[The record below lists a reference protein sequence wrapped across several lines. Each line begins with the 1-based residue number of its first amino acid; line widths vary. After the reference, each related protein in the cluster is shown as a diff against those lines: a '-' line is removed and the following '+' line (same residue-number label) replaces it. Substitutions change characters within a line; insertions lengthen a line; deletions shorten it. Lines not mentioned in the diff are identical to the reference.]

1 MTTFKKRL
9 TDLRFVNNQF
19 LYIEEGKSSKGTI
32 LIRKGIASIIED
44 QIDFSVG
51 EELQI
56 PLTTEVTTVADLK
69 IRIGEKYGV
78 EPFSIRIRELKF
90 NQFAE
95 IFSDEISVQKL
106 KEKSLVWEEIDIE
119 DPRGLQIYIRVF
131 DAMKM

>member
-32 LIRKGIASIIED
+32 LIRKGIASILED

-131 DAMKM
+131 DTMKM